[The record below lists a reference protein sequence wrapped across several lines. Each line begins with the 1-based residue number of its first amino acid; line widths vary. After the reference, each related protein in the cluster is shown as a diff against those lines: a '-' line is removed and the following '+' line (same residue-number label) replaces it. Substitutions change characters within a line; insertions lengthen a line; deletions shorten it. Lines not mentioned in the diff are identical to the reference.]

1 VPDYVY
7 EPDATALVWD
17 WLSTQ
22 PGLLGI
28 RFVPVQLPAETMPG
42 VRRWRCEIVAEPAR
56 VATGEGDSRQTA
68 LCYAVLALAQPPH

>member
-1 VPDYVY
+1 
-7 EPDATALVWD
+7 
-17 WLSTQ
+17 
-22 PGLLGI
+22 
-28 RFVPVQLPAETMPG
+28 VPVQLPAETMPG